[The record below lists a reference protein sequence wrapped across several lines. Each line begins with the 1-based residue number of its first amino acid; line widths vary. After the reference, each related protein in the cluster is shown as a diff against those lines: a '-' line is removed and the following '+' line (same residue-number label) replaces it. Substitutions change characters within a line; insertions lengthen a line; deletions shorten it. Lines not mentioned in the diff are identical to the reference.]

1 MHIGHS
7 NKSCTLLVCATAND
21 VFRPN
26 VRSGFFDSTF
36 DSFVLDGVSPSSLMG
51 DSGMSILKF
60 PSAIQLSSTITIL
73 LSTTPISSPTLPPP
87 PTFFPDNHLLQCQ
100 TCQQMQPLVVN
111 ESNQLTK

>member
-1 MHIGHS
+1 
-7 NKSCTLLVCATAND
+7 
-21 VFRPN
+21 
-26 VRSGFFDSTF
+26 
-36 DSFVLDGVSPSSLMG
+36 
-51 DSGMSILKF
+51 
-60 PSAIQLSSTITIL
+60 LSSTITIL